1 MKFAVIFKEP
11 LLYVYGF
18 QSNVKKNPSCTFNL
32 ILLEKCIV
40 MPFKTEK
47 LLKLAFIIIFIFK
60 NMSLLFIISD
70 QNQ

>member
-18 QSNVKKNPSCTFNL
+18 QSNVKKNPSCAFNL

-40 MPFKTEK
+40 MPLKTEK
-47 LLKLAFIIIFIFK
+47 LLKPAFIVIFIFK